1 LRQYGVMCFKFK
13 VCWSRLGES
22 SMVEQKKPPFRAD
35 HVGSLLRP
43 PVLLET
49 RDQRERGEIDDVQL
63 RAVED
68 RCIRDVVKMQ
78 EDIGL
83 QAVTDGEYRRKLWN
97 VDFVRKFAGV
107 VVKEGLAAEADKSF
121 QGGDANLQRSPTR
134 FDVTGKLK
142 RVREHEVENFKFT
155 RSVTN
160 VTAKLSIPSPSVLH
174 FRGGRGGVS
183 QEAYPDMAEF
193 FTDLAR
199 AYREEIHA
207 LGAAG
212 CTYLQI
218 DDTNLAYLCDP
229 KMREGAKKIGE
240 DPDRLPSL
248 YANLINECIKDR
260 PANMVVCTHLCR
272 GNFASAWVA
281 EGGYDPVAEVL
292 FNELKVDGYFL
303 EFDSPR
309 AGNFA
314 PLRYLPEGKRLML
327 GLVTTKTGQL
337 ENPDDLKRRIDEAAK
352 VAPFDQLGIAPQ
364 CGFSSTVLGNKLTV
378 EDQIAKLR
386 LIVQVARDVWGGV

>member
-1 LRQYGVMCFKFK
+1 MT
-13 VCWSRLGES
+13 
-22 SMVEQKKPPFRAD
+22 EQKRPPFRAD

-43 PVLLET
+43 PALLEA
-49 RDQRERGEIDDVQL
+49 RDKRERGEIDDAQL
-63 RAVED
+63 RTVED

-97 VDFVRKFAGV
+97 VDFIKKFEGV
-107 VVKEGLAAEADKSF
+107 LVKEGLAEDAGKSF
-121 QGGDANLQRSPTR
+121 QGGDANVQRSPTR
-134 FDVTGKLK
+134 FEVSDKLK

-155 RSVTN
+155 QSVSK

-183 QEAYPDMAEF
+183 AAAYPEMKDF

-199 AYREEIHA
+199 VYREEIQA
-207 LGAAG
+207 LAVAG

-314 PLRYLPEGKRLML
+314 PLRYLPKGKRLML

-337 ENPDDLKRRIDEAAK
+337 EDADELKRRIDDAAK
-352 VAPFDQLGIAPQ
+352 VAPLDQFGIAPQ

-378 EDQIAKLR
+378 TDQIAKLQ
-386 LIVQVARDVWGGV
+386 LIVDVARDIWGSV

>member
-1 LRQYGVMCFKFK
+1 M
-13 VCWSRLGES
+13 
-22 SMVEQKKPPFRAD
+22 
-35 HVGSLLRP
+35 
-43 PVLLET
+43 
-49 RDQRERGEIDDVQL
+49 
-63 RAVED
+63 
-68 RCIRDVVKMQ
+68 
-78 EDIGL
+78 
-83 QAVTDGEYRRKLWN
+83 
-97 VDFVRKFAGV
+97 
-107 VVKEGLAAEADKSF
+107 
-121 QGGDANLQRSPTR
+121 GD
-134 FDVTGKLK
+134 
-142 RVREHEVENFKFT
+142 
-155 RSVTN
+155 
-160 VTAKLSIPSPSVLH
+160 
-174 FRGGRGGVS
+174 
-183 QEAYPDMAEF
+183 F

-199 AYREEIHA
+199 VYREEIQA
-207 LGAAG
+207 LAAAG
-212 CTYLQI
+212 CAYLQI

-314 PLRYLPEGKRLML
+314 PLRYLPKGKRIML
-327 GLVTTKTGQL
+327 GLVTTKTGVL
-337 ENPDDLKRRIDEAAK
+337 ENPGDLKQRIDEAAK
-352 VAPFDQLGIAPQ
+352 LVPLDQLGISPQ

-378 EDQIAKLR
+378 QDQIAKLR
-386 LIVQVARDVWGGV
+386 LIVQVATDVWGAV

>member
-1 LRQYGVMCFKFK
+1 MA
-13 VCWSRLGES
+13 
-22 SMVEQKKPPFRAD
+22 EQKQPPFRAD

-43 PVLLET
+43 PALLEA
-49 RDQRERGEIDDVQL
+49 RDKRERGEIDDDQL

-97 VDFVRKFAGV
+97 VDFVRKFDGV
-107 VVKEGLAAEADKSF
+107 VVKEGFAEGADKSF

-155 RSVTN
+155 RSVTK
-160 VTAKLSIPSPSVLH
+160 VTAKLSVPSPSVLH

-183 QEAYPDMAEF
+183 REAYPHMAEF

-199 AYREEIHA
+199 VYREEIHA

-212 CTYLQI
+212 CAYLQI

-292 FNELKVDGYFL
+292 FNELNVDGYFL

-314 PLRYLPEGKRLML
+314 PLRYLPKGKRLML
-327 GLVTTKTGQL
+327 GLVTTKTSQL
-337 ENPDDLKRRIDEAAK
+337 ENADDLKRRIDEAAK
-352 VAPFDQLGIAPQ
+352 VAPLDQLGIAPQ

-378 EDQIAKLR
+378 DDQIAKLR
-386 LIVQVARDVWGGV
+386 LIVKVACEVWGTV

>member
-1 LRQYGVMCFKFK
+1 MA
-13 VCWSRLGES
+13 GEK
-22 SMVEQKKPPFRAD
+22 QALFRAD

-43 PVLLET
+43 AELL
-49 RDQRERGEIDDVQL
+49 QARERRERNEITDAEL

-68 RCIRDVVKMQ
+68 RCICEVVKIQ

-83 QAVTDGEYRRKLWN
+83 RAVTDGEYRRKLWN
-97 VDFVRKFAGV
+97 VDFVRKFQGV
-107 VVKEGLAAEADKSF
+107 VVKEGLAEEAGKSF

-134 FDVTGKLK
+134 FEVIGKLK

-155 RSVTN
+155 QSVSK

-183 QEAYPDMAEF
+183 TAAYPEMGDF

-199 AYREEIHA
+199 VYREEIQA
-207 LGAAG
+207 LAAAG
-212 CTYLQI
+212 CAYLQI

-260 PANMVVCTHLCR
+260 PANMVVFTHLCR

-292 FNELKVDGYFL
+292 FNQLKVDGYFL

-314 PLRYLPEGKRLML
+314 PLRYLPKGKRLML
-327 GLVTTKTGQL
+327 GLVTTKTGAL
-337 ENPDDLKRRIDEAAK
+337 ENGDDLKRRIDEAAK
-352 VAPFDQLGIAPQ
+352 VAPLDQLGIAPQ

-378 EDQIAKLR
+378 EDQIAKLK
-386 LIVQVARDVWGGV
+386 LIVNVARDVWGSV

>member
-1 LRQYGVMCFKFK
+1 MT
-13 VCWSRLGES
+13 
-22 SMVEQKKPPFRAD
+22 EQKRPPFRAD

-43 PVLLET
+43 PALLEA
-49 RDQRERGEIDDVQL
+49 RDKRERGEIDDAQL
-63 RAVED
+63 RTVED

-97 VDFVRKFAGV
+97 VDFIKKFEGV
-107 VVKEGLAAEADKSF
+107 LVKEGLAEDAGKSF

-134 FDVTGKLK
+134 FEVSDKLK

-155 RSVTN
+155 QSVSK

-183 QEAYPDMAEF
+183 AAAYPEMKDF

-199 AYREEIHA
+199 VYREEIQA
-207 LGAAG
+207 LAVAG

-314 PLRYLPEGKRLML
+314 PLRYLPKGKRLML

-337 ENPDDLKRRIDEAAK
+337 EDADELKRRIDEAAK
-352 VAPFDQLGIAPQ
+352 VAPLDQFGIAPQ

-378 EDQIAKLR
+378 TDQIAKLQ
-386 LIVQVARDVWGGV
+386 LIVDVARDIWGSV